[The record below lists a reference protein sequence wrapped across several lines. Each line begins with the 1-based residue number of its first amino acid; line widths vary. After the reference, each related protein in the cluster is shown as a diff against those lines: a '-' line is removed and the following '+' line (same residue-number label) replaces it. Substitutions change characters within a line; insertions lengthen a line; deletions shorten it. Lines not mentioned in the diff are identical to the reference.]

1 MEGVKG
7 SGTSF
12 PTASA
17 TSVGKGIALHTAPPL
32 GFELF
37 VRA

>member
-12 PTASA
+12 PTAWA
-17 TSVGKGIALHTAPPL
+17 ASVGKGIALHTAAPL